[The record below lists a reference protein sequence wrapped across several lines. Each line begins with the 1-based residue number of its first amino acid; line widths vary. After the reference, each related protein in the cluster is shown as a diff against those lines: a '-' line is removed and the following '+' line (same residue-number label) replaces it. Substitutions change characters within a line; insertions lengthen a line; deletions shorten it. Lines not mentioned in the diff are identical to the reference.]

1 MKKSLRVNLV
11 LLFLIA
17 AFVSSC
23 SVLQTIGNISRLK
36 YKIGS
41 AANYKLAGIDIRN
54 KKSIKDFNPIDVL
67 KLSGGLVK
75 GSLPLTFTLN
85 VEAKNPNDGNGGFPA
100 TDISIANFPWRLFV
114 NDKEVVSG
122 ELKEPVLVPGKGEAT
137 IIPLQIQFD
146 LAKSF
151 KEKSLDD
158 LLGLILQVAGAGG
171 STSNLKLKAQPSLG
185 TSIGIIKYPDEI
197 TIVDKTFN

>member
-1 MKKSLRVNLV
+1 MKIKILKSFL
-11 LLFLIA
+11 LLFSLI
-17 AFVSSC
+17 FILSGC
-23 SVLQTIGNISRLK
+23 SVLQTFSNITRLK
-36 YKIGS
+36 YKISS
-41 AANYKLAGIDIRN
+41 ASNYQIAGIDVRN
-54 KKSIKDFNPIDVL
+54 KKSVKDFNAVDIL
-67 KLSGGLVK
+67 KLSTGLMK
-75 GSLPLTFTLN
+75 GNLPLTFVLN
-85 VEAKNPNDGNGGFPA
+85 IEAKNPNDGSGGYPA

-122 ELKEPVLVPGKGEAT
+122 ELKEPILVPGRGEST

-146 LAKSF
+146 VAKSF

-158 LLGLILQVAGAGG
+158 LLGLVLQIAGAGG

-185 TSIGIIKYPDEI
+185 TPIGNIKYPEEI

>member
-1 MKKSLRVNLV
+1 MKRKWIIGIL
-11 LLFLIA
+11 LIA
-17 AFVSSC
+17 VAAGAC
-23 SVLQTIGNISRLK
+23 SVLQTISNISRLK
-36 YKIGS
+36 YKIAS
-41 AANYKLAGIDIRN
+41 AANYQLSGVEIRN
-54 KKSIKDFNPIDVL
+54 KKSLKDFNAMEVL
-67 KLSGGLVK
+67 KLSGGLMR

-85 VEAKNPNDGNGGFPA
+85 IEAKNPNDGSGGFPA

-146 LAKSF
+146 VAKSF

-158 LLGLILQVAGAGG
+158 LLSMVLQVAGAGG

-185 TSIGIIKYPDEI
+185 TPIGVIKYPDEI